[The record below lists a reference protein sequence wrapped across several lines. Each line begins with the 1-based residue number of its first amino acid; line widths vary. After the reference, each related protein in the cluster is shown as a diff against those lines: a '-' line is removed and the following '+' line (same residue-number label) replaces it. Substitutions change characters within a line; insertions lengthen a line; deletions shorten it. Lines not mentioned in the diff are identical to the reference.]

1 MVPVPGIFHLYLKIS
16 GSRIRME
23 ADANPGTGSVLKRI
37 RIKITAVQTT
47 NLLEQTVIIN
57 KQQHQLS
64 LSTFPLSISL
74 SISHLDGLL
83 WVAQIAH
90 EDVPAPH
97 AELPAV
103 GAHLRHAGAG
113 PADMGQT
120 VHTVTLENM

>member
-64 LSTFPLSISL
+64 LSTFPLSLSL
-74 SISHLDGLL
+74 TLYLSSNL
-83 WVAQIAH
+83 APCIAH
-90 EDVPAPH
+90 YMYTYPQESGLWANT
-97 AELPAV
+97 
-103 GAHLRHAGAG
+103 LRIR
-113 PADMGQT
+113 D
-120 VHTVTLENM
+120 

>member
-1 MVPVPGIFHLYLKIS
+1 MVPVPGIFHLYFKIS

-64 LSTFPLSISL
+64 LSTFPLSLTL